1 MAEQVKEQSEQAPAV
16 KPSRRLSRRQF
27 LALSAIAGVAGTSL
41 VIGITLY
48 EKRGA
53 ALKPSTKPL
62 APNLWVRIDPDNTVT
77 VRVAKSEMGQG
88 VLTALPMLL
97 IEELDADWSK
107 VRVEQAPADSQYGTQ
122 LTDGSSSVSGSF
134 FSLRQAGAEARALL
148 VEAAAQQWGVDPAA
162 CRTEKGVVLHPASG
176 QRLAYGVLTEAASAL
191 GKPSPADLKLKKPAQ
206 FSLIGTR
213 APRLDTPAKIDGS
226 AQFGLDVRVPGLR
239 YAAIARP
246 PVPGASLKNLNSAS
260 ASAVPGVLQVL
271 QVPGGVVVVAEN
283 TWAAMQGREK
293 LELTWDDG
301 PNARLD
307 SAFVRAQLA
316 AEVQK
321 LAAANSQTASAG
333 AKTLQAIYETPYQ
346 AHATMEPM
354 NCTAW
359 VQADRCEVWAPTQ
372 DPSGAQ
378 IAASAASGLLANQV
392 IVHVTLMG
400 GGFGRRAQSDF
411 VSEAVQVSRA
421 IGQPVQVVWTRQDDL
436 QHDFYR
442 PATLHQL
449 SATLDGT
456 GHIQAWTHFV
466 AAQHMANQVTL
477 GAELPYSI
485 PTQQLHGSTVSLA
498 VPAGIWRAVEYSY
511 TTFVVESFLD
521 EVAAAAG
528 QDPYQLRLQLLDSN
542 PRLKAALMLAA
553 TKAGWGTPLPAGRG
567 RGIACAMFSISNT
580 AVAEVAEVSV
590 ESDGTVRV
598 QRVVCGV
605 DCGLVVNP
613 AIAEAQLEGAIVYGL
628 TAALKGEITFANGRV
643 QQQTFAEYPLL
654 RMDEMPGV
662 EVYFVPGG
670 TAPNGLGEPG
680 LPPIAPAVAN
690 AIFAATGKRLRRLP
704 IRPADLH

>member
-1 MAEQVKEQSEQAPAV
+1 MAEQLKEQSEQPTAV
-16 KPSRRLSRRQF
+16 KSPRRLSRRQF
-27 LALSAIAGVAGTSL
+27 LALSAVAGVAGTSL

-48 EKRGA
+48 NKRGA

-122 LTDGSSSVSGSF
+122 LTDGSSSVSGLF
-134 FSLRQAGAEARALL
+134 FTLRQAGAEARALL
-148 VEAAAQQWGVDPAA
+148 VEAAAEQWGVDPST
-162 CRTEKGVVLHPASG
+162 CRTDKGVVLHPASG
-176 QRLAYGVLTEAASAL
+176 QRLAYGALTEVASAL
-191 GKPSPADLKLKKPAQ
+191 GKPAPASLKLKKSAQ

-239 YAAIARP
+239 YATLARP
-246 PVPGASLKNLNSAS
+246 PVPGASLQHVNSAS
-260 ASAVPGVLQVL
+260 ASAVPGVLQVI
-271 QVPGGVVVVAEN
+271 QVPSGVAVVAET
-283 TWAAMQGREK
+283 TWAAIRGRAA
-293 LELTWDDG
+293 LELTWDEG
-301 PNARLD
+301 QNAGLS
-307 SAFVRAQLA
+307 SAIVHEQLA
-316 AEVQK
+316 AQVQK
-321 LAAANSQTASAG
+321 LVAANNQAASAD
-333 AKTLQAIYETPYQ
+333 AQTIQATYETPYQ
-346 AHATMEPM
+346 AHATLEPM

-372 DPSGAQ
+372 DPGGAQ
-378 IAASAASGLLANQV
+378 IAASSASGLLANQV
-392 IVHVTLMG
+392 MVHVTLMG

-411 VSEAVQVSRA
+411 VSEAVQVSKA

-449 SATLDGT
+449 SATLDGA
-456 GHIQAWTHFV
+456 GHIQAWTHVV
-466 AAQHMANQVTL
+466 AAQHMANQVML

-485 PTQQLHGSTVSLA
+485 PSKNLNGSDVSLA
-498 VPAGIWRAVEYSY
+498 VPVGIWRAVEFSY
-511 TTFVVESFLD
+511 NTFVVESFLD

-528 QDPYQLRLQLLDSN
+528 QDPYQLRLQLLDGN

-553 TKAGWGTPLPAGRG
+553 TKAGWGTPLPDGWG
-567 RGIACAMFSISNT
+567 RGIACAVFSISNT

-590 ESDGTVRV
+590 EGDGKVRV

-643 QQQTFAEYPLL
+643 QQQTFADYPLL
-654 RMDEMPGV
+654 RMDEMPSV

-670 TAPNGLGEPG
+670 TAPAGLGEPG

-690 AIFAATGKRLRRLP
+690 AIYAATGKRLRRLP
-704 IRPADLH
+704 MRPADLR